1 MKKQKSLINHMYQRS
16 AMSLNKGGDDPVRKP
31 LALPKEE
38 IKSKKPQVQPIE
50 SDYQKDEKDPFVK
63 AYYDKKSEEFKQSYE
78 KGLAQRE
85 ISELR
90 KREAAMGGSKN
101 VTKKIQRRAKFKK
114 ALDNTIMFLG
124 SK

>member
-1 MKKQKSLINHMYQRS
+1 
-16 AMSLNKGGDDPVRKP
+16 MSLNKGGDDPVRKP